1 MTDVALPT
9 SDGLELAGLALRPAQ
24 SPHAAVAMVHGVGEH
39 VRRYEAL
46 HQALTG
52 QGFAVA
58 AADLRGFGRSPGPRG
73 HIDRWDDF
81 RADVGAI
88 VGLARSL
95 APERPVFLFGHSMG
109 GLIVL
114 DYALHRP
121 DGLAGVVASGPA
133 LIPAGPRR
141 PLLELTARVLSV
153 VAPRAGTELGID
165 ASGISSDP
173 AVVADYLADPL
184 VHGRVSMRW
193 GAEILRVM
201 ADTLARAPE
210 FSLPLLL
217 LHGADDPIN
226 APAGSQAFHDACGH
240 PDHTL
245 RLYPG
250 SRHEVH
256 HDTGRLAFERDLLRW
271 LRARAMRVEVPQPH
285 EPWRVGPSAGVPG
298 SDPGGAALPPGRGR
312 GARPAP
318 GVRA

>member
-1 MTDVALPT
+1 MTDVTLPT
-9 SDGLELAGLALRPAQ
+9 SDGLVLAGLTLCPAE
-24 SPHAAVAMVHGVGEH
+24 PARAAVAMVHGVGEH

-46 HQALTG
+46 HRTLTG

-81 RADVGAI
+81 HADVAAI

-95 APERPVFLFGHSMG
+95 APDRPVFLFGHSMG

-121 DGLAGVVASGPA
+121 EGLAGVVASGPA

-141 PLLELTARVLSV
+141 PLLELTARALSA
-153 VAPRAGTELGID
+153 VAPRTGTGLGLD
-165 ASGISSDP
+165 ASGLSTDP
-173 AVVADYLADPL
+173 AVVADYRADPL

-193 GAEILRVM
+193 VAEILRVM
-201 ADTLARAPE
+201 AGTLARASE

-226 APAGSQAFHDACGH
+226 SPAGSQAFHDACGH

-256 HDTGRLAFERDLLRW
+256 HDAGRIAFERDLLRW
-271 LRARAMRVEVPQPH
+271 LRARAMRVQVPQPR
-285 EPWRVGPSAGVPG
+285 EPWRTGPPG
-298 SDPGGAALPPGRGR
+298 DATGHDPEATAPPPGRGR
-312 GARPAP
+312 GAGPAA
-318 GVRA
+318 GIRA